1 MTIFTLKQRKNII
14 FILLIALA
22 SVILFGLREF
32 LNAFLGATILY
43 VLLRPLFLYLKS
55 KVGRIASAIILIVSS
70 FVVIIIP
77 FFSLGVMIV
86 NRLSTLKNDQFRIS
100 AMISRL
106 DDFVGIKL
114 NRPHLIDSYI
124 TKLSAFVEDLFPS
137 VLTGTFAVFVTLVV
151 MYFLLY
157 FMFVQYKEF
166 EQSLIK
172 YAPLDERQAFQFAKE
187 LKETTYSNILGQ
199 GLIAFV
205 QGSLVTF
212 IFLVLGVTDSV
223 FWGVIAF
230 FLSFMPVIGAPV
242 VTLPAALIMFLNGQT
257 WQGTCMVLFTLLV
270 IMNIDNVIRFII
282 NKRIADTH
290 PIVTI
295 LGVIIGLPL
304 FGFAGLVFGPLI
316 FVWFLHFLKVYEN
329 STTN

>member
-1 MTIFTLKQRKNII
+1 MTIFTLKQRKNTI
-14 FILLIALA
+14 FILLIFLALIIA
-22 SVILFGLREF
+22 FGLRAY
-32 LNAFLGATILY
+32 LNAFLGAIILY
-43 VLLRPLFLYLKS
+43 VLLRPLFIYLKH
-55 KVGRIASAIILIVSS
+55 KVGRIASAIILIIFS

-86 NRLSTLKNDQFRIS
+86 NRLSKLKNDQFRIS

-106 DDFVGIKL
+106 DDFVGLKL
-114 NRPHLIDSYI
+114 NKPHLIESYI
-124 TKLSAFVEDLFPS
+124 SKLSAFVEDLFPS
-137 VLTGTFAVFVTLVV
+137 VLTGTFAIFVTLVI

-157 FMFVQYKEF
+157 FMFVQQKDF
-166 EQSLIK
+166 ERYLIK
-172 YAPLDERQAFQFAKE
+172 YAPLDVSQSLQFAKE

-212 IFLVLGVTDSV
+212 IFLLLGVTDSV

-242 VTLPAALIMFLNGQT
+242 VTLPAALIMFLNGQN
-257 WQGTCMVLFTLLV
+257 WEGSVMVIFTLLV
-270 IMNIDNVIRFII
+270 IINIDNVIRFII
-282 NKRIADTH
+282 NKKIANTH

-304 FGFAGLVFGPLI
+304 FGFPGLVFGPLI
-316 FVWFLHFLKVYEN
+316 FVWFLHFLKVYETS
-329 STTN
+329 STA